1 MKDTKN
7 NKNGRIILSILG
19 TSTFVIMLFG
29 TVFSYIS
36 IGNNKGIETSIKKIS
51 KTAELNFYNV
61 GDLTLS
67 NALPGDTTDLI
78 FKIENPSIYA
88 GKKNTSSF
96 SYDVD
101 FVTILNEFASNEDNV
116 NLYMSV
122 KEKTD
127 GPSKLEVISDSNSD
141 KKTYIISK
149 DDNAEQLNIVKKQV
163 IEPGET
169 QTFVVTLTYPE
180 MNDNI
185 NQNKSF
191 TGHFEIN
198 NVERMELK

>member
-78 FKIENPSIYA
+78 FKIENPSIYD

-101 FVTILNEFASNEDNV
+101 FVTILNEFASSEDNV

-127 GPSKLEVISDSNSD
+127 GPSKLEVINDSNSD

-149 DDNAEQLNIVKKQV
+149 DDNTEQLNIVKKQV

-180 MNDNI
+180 MNDNT
-185 NQNKSF
+185 NHNKSF
-191 TGHFEIN
+191 TGHFKIN

>member
-149 DDNAEQLNIVKKQV
+149 DDNTEQLNIVKKQV